1 MRALREH
8 GGGDQDALPPD
19 FLSFTYASV
28 LGRPAE
34 GKADTRRPQS
44 PSNTGGASRSLR
56 DASGR
61 QDKAAG
67 YRRSCQERAPDTV
80 AVSGAFYR
88 AESRFP
94 SPIMLSG

>member
-8 GGGDQDALPPD
+8 GGGGQDALPPD
-19 FLSFTYASV
+19 FLSFTFASV

-44 PSNTGGASRSLR
+44 PSNTGGASTSRR
-56 DASGR
+56 DSSRR

-67 YRRSCQERAPDTV
+67 YRRSCQERVPDTV
-80 AVSGAFYR
+80 SVSGAFYR
-88 AESRFP
+88 TESRFP